1 MFPHQFKNINK
12 KLFKKD
18 RSNEWRDIEER
29 SGMQKE
35 AVPALWREQR
45 DSAERLVV
53 LLLSKGR
60 ICLLR
65 EMTVTGAAFAADK
78 ICPRERRDLFCRG
91 LRTIG
96 KVAASVMRLRWS
108 VGSFPS
114 LIRKL

>member
-1 MFPHQFKNINK
+1 MFPHQFENINK

-18 RSNEWRDIEER
+18 RSNKWRDIEER

-65 EMTVTGAAFAADK
+65 EMTVTGAAGK
-78 ICPRERRDLFCRG
+78 ICPRERRDLFCPG

-96 KVAASVMRLRWS
+96 KGTASVMRLRWS
-108 VGSFPS
+108 VGAFSS